1 MKAASDL
8 SSFDHGQ
15 GPCCFWYQRPDGSA
29 ALWYK
34 DFFFPFVQKNL
45 QMTQCWDFLVVKKG
59 VYYYLKI
66 ENIQK
71 FKFCG

>member
-29 ALWYK
+29 ALWYPIRN
-34 DFFFPFVQKNL
+34 FFFPFV
-45 QMTQCWDFLVVKKG
+45 KKKPSDDPVLG
-59 VYYYLKI
+59 LFSCEKGRLLLSEDRKYSKI
-66 ENIQK
+66 
-71 FKFCG
+71 